1 MPATVPSGCGGTPSR
16 LGGSERETKTATAA
30 ARAAVTSNSFF
41 TSLTLQTSDFV
52 FRTSDFILQTSNG
65 CRRLE
70 RRCLIGALPREL
82 GLGAAEMAERSRLL
96 VDGPAQV
103 ELFHDA
109 ARRQLEL
116 LSHQLGD
123 LLFRNP
129 AGALCVDHDRH
140 RIGDADRVRELHER
154 PFRDAGR
161 DDVLRDV
168 ARHVAGRSIDFRRI
182 LARERTAAVW
192 RRAAVGVDDDLAS
205 GDAGVAVRAAD

>member
-1 MPATVPSGCGGTPSR
+1 MPGTVPSGCGGTASR
-16 LGGSERETKTATAA
+16 FGGSETETKTATAA

-41 TSLTLQTSDFV
+41 TGLT
-52 FRTSDFILQTSNG
+52 LQTSNG

-140 RIGDADRVRELHER
+140 RIGDADRVRKLHER

-161 DDVLRDV
+161 DDVL
-168 ARHVAGRSIDFRRI
+168 
-182 LARERTAAVW
+182 
-192 RRAAVGVDDDLAS
+192 
-205 GDAGVAVRAAD
+205 